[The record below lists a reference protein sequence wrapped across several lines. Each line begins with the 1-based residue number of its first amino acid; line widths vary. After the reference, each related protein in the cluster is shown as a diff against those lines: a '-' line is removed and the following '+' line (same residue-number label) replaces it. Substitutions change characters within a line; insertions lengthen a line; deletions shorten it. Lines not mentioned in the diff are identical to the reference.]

1 MAAKDYVY
9 GVKGPVRVANQYRWT
24 TLKMKIKKIIKE
36 ELQRALKE
44 QALARGS
51 WDASQAEKERQARTD
66 KQAPGWLKGLP
77 AVQKGI
83 DDKEAAEK
91 AAKEAPPPK
100 AKKKRDQGLIV
111 LQKQLRRVGALDYNQ
126 NKIIA
131 DGLPGPKTATA
142 LASVTTLPCIG
153 GSYCRGT
160 SRFLKNKNLQQAAI
174 NVLKRMTPITPAES
188 ANKTV
193 AALKRKMKPGSL
205 DMKKGLAL
213 VDDAGIPSAKDMA
226 SGEGPSKLYKEV
238 FDKFIK
244 AS

>member
-1 MAAKDYVY
+1 VAAKDYVY
-9 GVKGPVRVANQYRWT
+9 GVKGPARVANQYKWT
-24 TLKMKIKKIIKE
+24 ALKMKIKKIIKE
-36 ELQRALKE
+36 ELQKILKE
-44 QALARGS
+44 QALAPGS
-51 WDASQAEKERQARTD
+51 FAAATAEKERQARTD
-66 KQAPGWLKGLP
+66 TKAPSWMKNLG
-77 AVQKGI
+77 AVQKTMA
-83 DDKEAAEK
+83 DKEAKTK
-91 AAKEAPPPK
+91 ASQVGKT
-100 AKKKRDQGLIV
+100 KKSGDQGLIV

-160 SRFLKNKNLQQAAI
+160 SRFLKNKNLQRAAI
-174 NVLKRMTPITPAES
+174 NVLKRMTPITPEES

>member
-9 GVKGPVRVANQYRWT
+9 GVKGPARIANQYKWA
-24 TLKMKIKKIIKE
+24 TLKMKIKKIIQE
-36 ELQRALKE
+36 ELQKALKE
-44 QALARGS
+44 QALAPGS
-51 WDASQAEKERQARTD
+51 LAAAKAEKERQARTD
-66 KQAPGWLKGLP
+66 KKAPSWMKDLDT
-77 AVQKGI
+77 VQKTMA
-83 DDKEAAEK
+83 DKEA
-91 AAKEAPPPK
+91 K
-100 AKKKRDQGLIV
+100 AKASQVGKTKKRRDQGLIV

-126 NKIIA
+126 DKIIA

-160 SRFLKNKNLQQAAI
+160 SRFLKNKNLQRAAI
-174 NVLKRMTPITPAES
+174 NVLKRMTPISPEES

-213 VDDAGIPSAKDMA
+213 VDDAGIPSAKAMA